1 MKQMPRI
8 VILSRHCLRK
18 GLIANEI
25 LQIPINR
32 FGDEDFTSWP
42 HDKHGT
48 YTVRSAY
55 NLARSNT
62 FLASQC
68 NNGRGLPSSLLESQ
82 KSWKALWKINA
93 PGKMKINLWRA
104 VQDCLP
110 TGFQLRR
117 RHIDSNDGYVFCNR
131 DDTLEHVFLSCP
143 FASSVWQEIKQRYD
157 IKLKRRGIMHLR
169 NWIFDFLEQNSSFQH
184 TVLIVTFWHIR
195 EARNNARNGI
205 SALHPRRVAQKVF
218 GYVDMIMQ
226 HCSKSPLLHSK
237 VDSTAGRNS
246 NDQYRCCS
254 FPIYSSSGNQIR
266 DHTGICLLVLNHAAN
281 E

>member
-48 YTVRSAY
+48 YT
-55 NLARSNT
+55 
-62 FLASQC
+62 
-68 NNGRGLPSSLLESQ
+68 
-82 KSWKALWKINA
+82 
-93 PGKMKINLWRA
+93 
-104 VQDCLP
+104 
-110 TGFQLRR
+110 
-117 RHIDSNDGYVFCNR
+117 
-131 DDTLEHVFLSCP
+131 
-143 FASSVWQEIKQRYD
+143 EIKQRYD